1 MIERARKLF
10 APPVYE
16 DREETR
22 LAYMLNFVTWVY
34 LGLALFSSFSL
45 ISLIGDAVGFNL
57 VATNFAVRVSP
68 FLLGFAFGQWLMR
81 RGRVRAASITFIVI
95 VWSGYTVSMFQTG
108 SVYSTAFSFYF
119 LTILMTGLFL
129 GTRATLVI
137 LFVSILAGSVAALFE
152 LQGRLPEINFASP
165 IQVVTHWV
173 VLVVGFSVAT
183 AVLYMFNRNRNQSE
197 EEIRLANE
205 ELRQAQ
211 EALEIQISK
220 KTRGLELAAE
230 VGQDL
235 AQERN
240 LNRLLDQAVHT
251 IQEQFDLYY
260 VQIYLADVGERRLML
275 RAGTG
280 DAGKTLVQ
288 RGHRLAINPGSI
300 NGAAAY
306 SKQPIVVSDTK
317 SNPLFR
323 PNALLPDTKAEMA
336 IPLIVADHIVGVLNV
351 QSDVVYGLTADDF
364 TTYNVLAGQ
373 VAIAI
378 ENANLF
384 EETRKTQLAAEIAA
398 KQSTRDAWEL
408 YLDAIERH
416 ERFGYTFDGISL
428 DAVRK
433 MEEGATVS
441 HRSENELIVPIII
454 NDELIGSIAIEADD
468 LQDSAKIMVNAVAQ
482 QVAQQAESLRL
493 LSETEKYRDEAEE
506 AVRRLTRESW
516 EQHETQ
522 LDATG
527 YEYDHDFVQP
537 IQLGVD
543 DEVPALAKEIKV
555 HGESIGQLEILDV
568 DPNSVEAEALIASV
582 VAALSAR
589 LENLRLTEQTESAL
603 ADSQKRSEELD
614 LINRIVSLATES
626 LDMEYTLQR
635 IVEELGR
642 ELNYDR
648 ISIAMINHAKNNFTI
663 AAEFNTST
671 VLNNTKGMTFSLDGM
686 GVTADVVK
694 NNTPVV
700 VNNLQDQETNA
711 PALAI
716 MREQGVHLFAVL
728 PMSVGQDVL
737 GMLSIASLQTER
749 QIDEEEL
756 ALLETMIRQ
765 IATAVQNANLFAST
779 QQRARRDQILNEI
792 TARVYAAVDAE
803 SILQTAAK
811 EINRQLGLE
820 AYVYLDNEIE
830 LTAQTDNGHDGA
842 G

>member
-1 MIERARKLF
+1 MIERAKKLF

-16 DREETR
+16 DKEDTR
-22 LAYMLNFVTWVY
+22 LAYMLNFVAWVY
-34 LGLALFSSFSL
+34 LGLALFSSISL
-45 ISLIGDAVGFNL
+45 ISLIGNAVEFNL
-57 VATNFAVRVSP
+57 VASNFAIRVSP
-68 FLLGFAFGQWLMR
+68 FLLGFIFGQILMR
-81 RGRVRAASITFIVI
+81 RGRVKTASIIFILI
-95 VWSGYTVSMFQTG
+95 IWSGYTISLFQTG
-108 SVYSTAFSFYF
+108 SVFSTAFSFYF

-129 GTRATLVI
+129 GTRSTLVI
-137 LFVSILAGSVAALFE
+137 LFASILAGGVAVVLDM
-152 LQGRLPEINFASP
+152 QGLLPRIDFSSP
-165 IQVVTHWV
+165 IQMVTHWI

-183 AVLYMFNRNRNQSE
+183 AVLYMFIRNRDQSE
-197 EEIRLANE
+197 KEIRLANE

-211 EALEIQISK
+211 EALELQISK

-240 LNRLLDQAVHT
+240 LNRLIDQAVHT

-280 DAGKTLVQ
+280 DVGKTLVQ
-288 RGHRLAINPGSI
+288 RGHRLAINPSSI

-384 EETRKTQLAAEIAA
+384 EETRKTQLAAEVAA
-398 KQSTRDAWEL
+398 TQSTRDAWEL
-408 YLDAIERH
+408 YLNAIERH

-428 DAVRK
+428 DAVRQI
-433 MEEGATVS
+433 EEEVGNS
-441 HRSENELIVPIII
+441 HSGEKELIVPIII

-506 AVRRLTRESW
+506 AVRRLTRENW
-516 EQHETQ
+516 GQHESQ
-522 LDATG
+522 LDTSG

-537 IQLGVD
+537 IASSED
-543 DEVPALAKEIKV
+543 DTVPALVKEIKV

-568 DPNSVEAEALIASV
+568 DSDSVEAEALIASV
-582 VAALSAR
+582 ASALSAQ
-589 LENLRLTEQTESAL
+589 LENLRLTEQTENAL
-603 ADSQKRSEELD
+603 ANSQKRGEELD

-635 IVEELGR
+635 IVEELGQ
-642 ELNYDR
+642 EMNYDR
-648 ISIAMINHAKNNFTI
+648 ISIAIIDHAKNNFTI
-663 AAEFNTST
+663 AAEFNTSN

-686 GVTADVVK
+686 GVMADVVK

-700 VNNLQDQETNA
+700 VNNLQDRETNA

-737 GMLSIASLQTER
+737 GMLSIASLQVER
-749 QIDEEEL
+749 QINEEEL

-792 TARVYAAVDAE
+792 TARVYSAVDAE

-820 AYVYLDNEIE
+820 AYVYLDDEIE
-830 LTAQTDNGHDGA
+830 LTPQAENGHNGDK
-842 G
+842 